1 MKSTGNRVLSW
12 QRDFQVGEIVEECDV
27 YMLTKS
33 LHYEQDDFSE
43 GNIGERIEEF
53 LSYELKEIPLS
64 EIEAPWTYIDD
75 ERIEDYEEMDENTVP
90 PIVLGFY
97 EDGSYMTIDGGHRVT
112 VALKRKQA
120 SIKAFVGR
128 YG

>member
-1 MKSTGNRVLSW
+1 MENRILSW
-12 QRDFQVGEIVEECDV
+12 QREFKMGEIVEECDV

-33 LHYEQDDFSE
+33 LHYNADDFDE
-43 GNIGERIEEF
+43 GDIGERIEAF
-53 LSYELKEIPLS
+53 LSYELKEVPLS
-64 EIEAPWTYIDD
+64 EIEEPSYYLDD
-75 ERIEDYEEMDENTVP
+75 ELVEDYLEMDEKTVP

-112 VALKRKQA
+112 VALKRKQIT
-120 SIKAFVGR
+120 IKAFVGR